1 MVGSELFPIW
11 WVLNYF
17 QYGGFWTI
25 SNMVGSEL
33 FPWVLNYFQYGGFW
47 TISNMVG
54 SELFPIWW
62 VLNYFQYGGPWN
74 ISNVMGSE
82 IFPMW
87 WALKYFQSGGT
98 ELFSKWWDPFSNLYS
113 GPYKTISNICGPWTI
128 SNMVVPKVIMQGKL
142 IAVAYTLRIYW
153 KFSLGGI
160 CKQE

>member
-1 MVGSELFPIW
+1 MVNPEIFPIW
-11 WVLNYF
+11 WDLKYF
-17 QYGGFWTI
+17 QYCGPWNI
-25 SNMVGSEL
+25 SNMVGPEIFSIWWAL
-33 FPWVLNYFQYGGFW
+33 KYFQYG
-47 TISNMVG
+47 G

-87 WALKYFQSGGT
+87 WALKYFQSGGA
-98 ELFSKWWDPFSNLYS
+98 ELFSKWWDPISNLCS

-142 IAVAYTLRIYW
+142 IVVAYTLRIYW